1 MNEQE
6 MKFFSAL
13 TADRAESAKM
23 MNKPSM
29 RGIKSSVVEK
39 YSDQAHFIYEL
50 LQNAD
55 DAKATR
61 ARFVLLPDRLI
72 FAHNGTRLFSVTNPS
87 TEDEDTKK
95 APWAISTLLHLSET
109 QTKPKHR

>member
-39 YSDQAHFIYEL
+39 YSDRRWGSYAAF
-50 LQNAD
+50 
-55 DAKATR
+55 
-61 ARFVLLPDRLI
+61 
-72 FAHNGTRLFSVTNPS
+72 
-87 TEDEDTKK
+87 
-95 APWAISTLLHLSET
+95 
-109 QTKPKHR
+109 